1 MGINVN
7 VSRPIDLKENEFLLK
22 FCGKTHIPADSDFF
36 EEFLKFTINSP
47 NNSEEQLNLDSRLE
61 TFLENV
67 IQNNLTSG
75 NFGSLVNVFL
85 ARAADILSLNDTES
99 HLHVYKLYNCIF
111 ILRVIIKYILEIGS
125 EFLLLQHFEALPKQQ
140 VDNNGSVSVPVD
152 SPTTSTAVKT
162 SRNIDGTKFESFL
175 ESIFNLI
182 CVIPQKE
189 FTYHLHL
196 ECVNVIIVLCSVYLT
211 NQQTTDKST
220 IFKNIYKCRYA
231 STLLATLLHFVSRM
245 NQAPSTPY
253 GNISG
258 GGSFVF
264 GLAESFWSMLTFS
277 KKPVDVLDTADLPKS
292 FKDHYPL
299 ANQSLLLILI
309 LTNHNADDSVDIQN
323 NPYRYSLL
331 NCSNSTDLVKDSVE
345 SFKID
350 FSGLYQT
357 LCRITHLDQTTLLL
371 YLLLHRNE
379 KFYKFVMAQPNLQ
392 DLVIPI
398 LQILYNA
405 PDSSSHHIYMSLI
418 VLLILSEDDEFNK
431 SVHTIILR
439 NVAWYTER
447 SISEISLGGLLI
459 LVIIRTVQYN
469 MLKVRDKYLH
479 TNCLACLAN
488 MSSQFRFLHQ
498 YVSQRLVSL
507 FETLAK
513 KHGRLQSQLESIKQ
527 SEGADTTTTSP
538 STTVEVTTDEDVVRY
553 DIFIEQ

>member
-7 VSRPIDLKENEFLLK
+7 VSKPVDLNANELLGQ
-22 FCGKTHIPADSDFF
+22 FCGKQHISADNNDFWDS
-36 EEFLKFTINSP
+36 FLKFTIKTP
-47 NNSEEQLNLDSRLE
+47 NTSEEQLNLDSRLE
-61 TFLENV
+61 SFLESF

-75 NFGSLVNVFL
+75 NFGSLITIFL
-85 ARAADILSLNDTES
+85 QKAADVLSLNDTES
-99 HLHVYKLYNCIF
+99 HLHVYKLYNCAF
-111 ILRVIIKYILEIGS
+111 LLRILIKYILEIGS
-125 EFLLLQHFEALPKQQ
+125 EFLLLQHFEALPR
-140 VDNNGSVSVPVD
+140 VSENNGSSSHVVVPVETNN
-152 SPTTSTAVKT
+152 SSNQTKT
-162 SRNIDGTKFESFL
+162 KIVDGTKFDAFL
-175 ESIFNLI
+175 ESVFNII

-196 ECVNVIIVLCSVYLT
+196 ECVNVIIVLCSVYLY
-211 NQQTTDKST
+211 NQQTTERST
-220 IFKNIYKCRYA
+220 IFRTIYKCRYA

-245 NQAPSTPY
+245 TVAPSTAY
-253 GNISG
+253 GTISS

-264 GLAESFWSMLTFS
+264 GLAESFWSMLTFA
-277 KKPVDVLDTADLPKS
+277 KKPTDALDVDDLPKS
-292 FKDHYPL
+292 FKENYPL

-323 NPYRYSLL
+323 NPYRYSLFH
-331 NCSNSTDLVKDSVE
+331 CSNSTELVKDEVG

-350 FSGLYQT
+350 FAGLYQT
-357 LCRITHLDQTTLLL
+357 LCKITHLDQTTLLL

-392 DLVIPI
+392 ELVIPI

-418 VLLILSEDDEFNK
+418 VLLILSEDDGFNK
-431 SVHTIILR
+431 SVHQIMLKNIQ
-439 NVAWYTER
+439 WYTER

-488 MSSQFRFLHQ
+488 MSSQFRYLHQ

-513 KHGRLQSQLESIKQ
+513 KHCRLQVQLESITITQ
-527 SEGADTTTTSP
+527 AEASV
-538 STTVEVTTDEDVVRY
+538 VEVTEDVVS
-553 DIFIEQ
+553 IHS